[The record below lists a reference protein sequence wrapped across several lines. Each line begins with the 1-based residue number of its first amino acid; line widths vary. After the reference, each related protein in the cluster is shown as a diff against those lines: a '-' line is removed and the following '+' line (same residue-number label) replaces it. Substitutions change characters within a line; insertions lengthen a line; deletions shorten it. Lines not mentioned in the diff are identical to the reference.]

1 MKFGKLTSLVIVW
14 GMMMNI
20 FHPLSHALTADVSS
34 SLSAPIST
42 VLSGL
47 DISTDHEISS
57 KVHHKEDLGKGHC
70 DTCHISVTAFIIGQD
85 SSEVGIMDTK
95 QGLFSVVI
103 PAGYLSLGL
112 DQPPQILA

>member
-20 FHPLSHALTADVSS
+20 FHPLSHALTADVSPS
-34 SLSAPIST
+34 ESAAIVLSLSDMSA
-42 VLSGL
+42 
-47 DISTDHEISS
+47 DHEISS

-85 SSEVGIMDTK
+85 FSEVGIMDTE

-103 PAGYLSLGL
+103 PVGYLSLGL